1 MQRQELTLTNP
12 EAARALRDNELLGEF
27 LEPSSPSDVAKKKG
41 VAANVVHH
49 HAKRFLELGL
59 LFEVRRKTR
68 RVFYQL
74 SARRFKY
81 DRNMLGEEP
90 DNSELQELI
99 TAFGNAYGR
108 SSHLERCESD
118 YSIHSFFERSE
129 LEHPNQANLIHYPE
143 DAVRNENLEAHPARY
158 SARTFQLSAKKYLEL
173 VRKINKLM
181 VECEDEPNSSDGLC
195 TIALLAFDGATREG
209 GSGSAALNSFIQ
221 I

>member
-1 MQRQELTLTNP
+1 MQIQELILSNL

-27 LEPSSPSDVAKKKG
+27 LEPNSPSDVAKKKG
-41 VAANVVHH
+41 LAANVVHH

-59 LFEVRRKTR
+59 LFEVRRESR

-81 DRNMLGEEP
+81 DRNLLGEEP

-108 SSHLERCESD
+108 SSYLEGCQPD

-129 LEHPNQANLIHYPE
+129 LEHPNQANLIHYPK
-143 DAVRNENLEAHPARY
+143 DAVRNENLEPHPAHY
-158 SARTFQLSAKKYLEL
+158 SARTFRLSAKKYLEL
-173 VRKINKLM
+173 IKKINKLM
-181 VECEDEPNSSDGLC
+181 VE
-195 TIALLAFDGATREG
+195 
-209 GSGSAALNSFIQ
+209 
-221 I
+221 